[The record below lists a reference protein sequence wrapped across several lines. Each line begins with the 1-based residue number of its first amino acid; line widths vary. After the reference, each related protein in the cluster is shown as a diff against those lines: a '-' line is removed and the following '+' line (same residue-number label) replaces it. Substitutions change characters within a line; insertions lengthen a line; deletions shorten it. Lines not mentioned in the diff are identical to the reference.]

1 MFRASFLALRPLG
14 KTFCSSYRILHAAAR
29 TQSTVNAANA
39 KTNIVEGAAPNI
51 AKSRRLAPIAVT
63 AKAADR
69 VKELIDGKEGV
80 VGVHLTVKR
89 RGCNGYSYVMN
100 YCTKEH
106 VDSKKDEVVEA
117 HGITVLVDPKA
128 VFFIVGTTMDYNE
141 TELAAEFT
149 FINPNIKGECGC
161 GESFNV

>member
-1 MFRASFLALRPLG
+1 MFRPIVLVLRPLG
-14 KTFCSSYRILHAAAR
+14 KTFCSRTKIL
-29 TQSTVNAANA
+29 NAAVRTHATATTANVKA
-39 KTNIVEGAAPNI
+39 NIVEGAAPNI
-51 AKSRRLAPIAVT
+51 AKSRRIAPIAVT

-100 YCTKEH
+100 YCTKEQ
-106 VDSKKDEVVEA
+106 VDSKKDEVVES